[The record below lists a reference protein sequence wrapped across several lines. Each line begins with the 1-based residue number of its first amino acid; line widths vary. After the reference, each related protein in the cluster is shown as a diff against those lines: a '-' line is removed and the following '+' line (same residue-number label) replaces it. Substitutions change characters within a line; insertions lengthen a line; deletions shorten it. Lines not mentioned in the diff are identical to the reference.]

1 MRLSVCSIFFAALC
15 GRLRSALRCGL
26 CCALLLADQAGA
38 ALPPTV
44 ARAFHDQ
51 RIPLTA
57 VSAYVQEIGAANSVK
72 PLLTH
77 RPSQPMNPASTMKL
91 VTTFAGLELLGP
103 DYRWKTEAYADGP
116 IAAGVL
122 SGDLVLKGRGDPKI
136 TLEQFHELVAR
147 LRATGL
153 SSIRGDLVLDR
164 TWFDT
169 GTYDPAAFDG
179 EPLRPYNVGP
189 DALAVNFKSV
199 RFVFA
204 PNLARDTVE
213 VRVEPPL
220 ANVVIHGTP
229 RLAPGDCGDWHGGLI
244 AEFNNRAESA
254 DASFRGRY
262 PIACGERDWYVALLD
277 HPHYVLSLFARTW
290 ADVGGSF
297 AGTVRDGRTP
307 ISATHLATLDSVPLY
322 EAVRDINKMSNNL
335 MARQLFLSLA
345 TTAYPPP
352 ATTSHAAEAV
362 LRWLAKRKLKFPE
375 LVLVNGSG
383 LSRHERIAAQS
394 MAQLLL
400 AADTSSV
407 RNEYISSLAVA
418 ATDGT
423 VGKRFQNDEVAD
435 QAFLKT
441 GTLEG
446 VRAIAGYVF
455 GPTGRRFVVVCF
467 VNHPNASRAQPPLD
481 LLVQWVYDNAR

>member
-1 MRLSVCSIFFAALC
+1 MRLTARGTLYGSLHGALC
-15 GRLRSALRCGL
+15 CGL
-26 CCALLLADQAGA
+26 CCALLLADRAGA
-38 ALPPTV
+38 ALPPPV
-44 ARAFHDQ
+44 ARAFLDQ
-51 RIPLTA
+51 RIPLTS
-57 VSAYVQEIGAANSVK
+57 VSAYVQEIGAAR
-72 PLLTH
+72 PLFTH

-116 IAAGVL
+116 IVAGVL
-122 SGDLVLKGRGDPKI
+122 TGDLVLKGRGDPKI

-147 LRATGL
+147 VRASGL
-153 SSIRGDLVLDR
+153 SAIRGDLVLDR

-169 GTYDPAAFDG
+169 GPHDPAAFDA

-220 ANVVIHGTP
+220 ASVVIHGTP
-229 RLAPGDCGDWHGGLI
+229 RLAPGDCGDWHGGLL
-244 AEFNNRAESA
+244 AEFTDRAESA
-254 DASFRGRY
+254 DATFRGRY

-277 HPHYVLSLFARTW
+277 HPHYVLNLFARTW
-290 ADVGGSF
+290 VDVGGSF

-307 ISATHLATLDSVPLY
+307 ISAMRLATLDSVPLY
-322 EAVRDINKMSNNL
+322 EAVRDINKLSNNL
-335 MARQLFLSLA
+335 MARQLFLTLA

-362 LRWLAKRKLKFPE
+362 ERWLAKRKLKFPE
-375 LVLVNGSG
+375 LVMVNGSG
-383 LSRHERIAAQS
+383 LSRHERIASQS
-394 MAQLLL
+394 MARLLL
-400 AADTSSV
+400 AADSSSV

-423 VGKRFQNDEVAD
+423 VGKRFQKDDVAD

-441 GTLEG
+441 GSLEG

>member
-1 MRLSVCSIFFAALC
+1 MRLSACSTSFGALW
-15 GRLRSALRCGL
+15 GLLRGAVRGGL
-26 CCALLLADQAGA
+26 CCALLLAHQASA
-38 ALPPTV
+38 ALPQPV
-44 ARAFHDQ
+44 ARAFLAQH
-51 RIPLTA
+51 IPLTS
-57 VSAYVQEIGAANSVK
+57 VSAYVQEIGAPNSVK
-72 PLLTH
+72 PLLMH

-116 IAAGVL
+116 IVAGVL
-122 SGDLVLKGRGDPKI
+122 TGDLVLKGRGDPKI
-136 TLEQFHELVAR
+136 TLEQFRELVVR
-147 LRATGL
+147 VRATGL

-169 GTYDPAAFDG
+169 GAYDPGAFDG

-189 DALAVNFKSV
+189 DALAVNFKTV

-220 ANVVIHGTP
+220 ADVVIHGTP
-229 RLAPGDCGDWHGGLI
+229 RLAPGDCGDWHNGLI
-244 AEFNNRAESA
+244 AEFNDRAESA
-254 DASFRGRY
+254 DATFRGRY

-277 HPHYVLSLFARTW
+277 HPHYVLNLFARTW

-307 ISATHLATLDSVPLY
+307 IWATHLATLDSVPLY
-322 EAVRDINKMSNNL
+322 EAVRDINKMSNTL

-352 ATTSHAAEAV
+352 ATTLHAAQAV
-362 LRWLAKRKLKFPE
+362 ERWLAKRKLKFRA
-375 LVLVNGSG
+375 LGMVNGSG

-394 MAQLLL
+394 MARLLL
-400 AADTSSV
+400 AADSSSV

-423 VGKRFQNDEVAD
+423 VIKRFQNGEVAD

-455 GPTGRRFVVVCF
+455 GPTGRRFVIVCF

-481 LLVQWVYDNAR
+481 LLVQWVYDKAR